1 MYHNIES
8 GLPNVCLENGY
19 HEVKTAYGKSVVIHD
34 VECLHFAIAATAVM
48 ERQYHTRP
56 EVRSIRKFLEK
67 TQAELAG
74 LFGVEEQSVRRWE
87 KLPRVPKAADRA
99 IRLLF
104 LDMIRREKPEVPQMQ
119 EILER
124 TEARPDLAQ
133 VNLRFRP
140 QAREKW
146 KLEARLAA

>member
-1 MYHNIES
+1 MYHYIES
-8 GLPNVCLENGY
+8 GLPNVYLENGY
-19 HEVKTAYGKSVVIHD
+19 REIKTAYGKSVVIND
-34 VECLHFAIAATAVM
+34 VEGLHFAIAATAVM
-48 ERQYHTRP
+48 ERQHLTGP
-56 EVRSIRKFLEK
+56 EVRFIRKFLEK

-74 LFGVEEQSVRRWE
+74 LLGVEDQSVRRWE

-104 LDMIRREKPEVPQMQ
+104 LDMMRREKPEVPQME

-146 KLEARLAA
+146 KPDVRLAA

>member
-1 MYHNIES
+1 
-8 GLPNVCLENGY
+8 
-19 HEVKTAYGKSVVIHD
+19 
-34 VECLHFAIAATAVM
+34 
-48 ERQYHTRP
+48 
-56 EVRSIRKFLEK
+56 
-67 TQAELAG
+67 
-74 LFGVEEQSVRRWE
+74 
-87 KLPRVPKAADRA
+87 
-99 IRLLF
+99 
-104 LDMIRREKPEVPQMQ
+104 MIRREKPEVPQMQ